1 MSQPS
6 SAVIVEGEAP
16 ESDDEEQQLTDS
28 PSSDVSSKK
37 STAPTVAK
45 DAIAT
50 EHGAQS
56 RLQQQ
61 QQQKTSQQEQQRR
74 YASSALHARFFQD
87 AGKLQSALVAR
98 RASTY
103 EAATKELRGVASQLA
118 KTHACIQD
126 ASHALR
132 LTTNDLYKLDD
143 RLQALTKT
151 DWLAGL

>member
-45 DAIAT
+45 DAVAT

-56 RLQQQ
+56 RLQQ